1 MVYVRDNIPSSL
13 VRSDQKFENFKDFFI
28 ELVLSKKNKWL
39 LSYSRNAHKGN
50 AKQHLSNVSKG
61 LN

>member
-13 VRSDQKFENFKDFFI
+13 VRSDQKFENFKEFFI

-39 LSYSRNAHKGN
+39 LSYSCNAHKGN